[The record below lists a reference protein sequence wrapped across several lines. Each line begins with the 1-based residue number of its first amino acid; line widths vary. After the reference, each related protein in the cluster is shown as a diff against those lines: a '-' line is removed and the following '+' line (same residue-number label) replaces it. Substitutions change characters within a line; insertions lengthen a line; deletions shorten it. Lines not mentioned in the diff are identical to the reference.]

1 MRPTSLAE
9 MYEWILAGVPRE
21 TALPEFLDSF
31 YLAPTDDVRMTMLAD
46 EPRLTGDSRWDALAG
61 AIADYLSRR
70 YLLPDVPQWAFK
82 SCRFLDA
89 PWHASPFDS
98 DGMREYLSFASPA
111 EFRSRNIFTEERP
124 LRRARS
130 HLPCVNRLAGSGPQ

>member
-1 MRPTSLAE
+1 MRPTSLAQ
-9 MYEWILAGVPRE
+9 MYERILSGEPRE

-31 YLAPTDDVRMTMLAD
+31 YLAPTDDMRVTMLAD
-46 EPRLTGDSRWDALAG
+46 EPPLTGDSRWDALAG

-70 YLLPDVPQWAFK
+70 YLLREVPQWAFK
-82 SCRFLDA
+82 PCRFLDA

-98 DGMREYLSFASPA
+98 DAMREYLSFASPG
-111 EFRSRNIFTEERP
+111 EFRTRNIFTEERP

-130 HLPCVNRLAGSGPQ
+130 HLPFVKKSSGA